1 MYRISCNIKLKNEV
15 DDIWKVISSPGNL
28 NFFHPFC
35 KKNKVIE
42 VDRGLIKKD
51 ILIYLNGLVFERDF
65 YQWEE
70 MKGYELMIGKKNG
83 KKSKVV
89 WKIYKNKKRSL
100 LSIDVYPYKTDKV
113 NSFFYPIVFYLY
125 IKPKLK
131 SYLNSVLM
139 GLKFYLYND
148 KKVIKNQFGK
158 HRWFS

>member
-1 MYRISCNIKLKNEV
+1 
-15 DDIWKVISSPGNL
+15 
-28 NFFHPFC
+28 
-35 KKNKVIE
+35 
-42 VDRGLIKKD
+42 
-51 ILIYLNGLVFERDF
+51 
-65 YQWEE
+65 
-70 MKGYELMIGKKNG
+70 MKGFKLMIGKKNG